1 MTTLVDVKDQELGG
15 VSGGGEVDVRYFCP
29 KCGGLLLW
37 VVYDSGPWY
46 RAWQCQKCGTWWLKE
61 QEEDL
66 FHTVSGEF

>member
-37 VVYDSGPWY
+37 VVYDFGPWY
-46 RAWQCQKCGTWWLKE
+46 RA
-61 QEEDL
+61 
-66 FHTVSGEF
+66 